1 MKWLELSVD
10 APAEF
15 VEPLSHIFHR
25 YGHGGVAME
34 EPGGFNPDEGEAPPT
49 PDVVRITTYLPIDST
64 TASRRGGIDVA
75 VALVSHLCPIS
86 PLRERVVEEE
96 DWEEAWKRHFHVL
109 HVGERMVVVP
119 TWREYAA
126 SESDIVIG
134 LDPGMAFGTGHH
146 PTTRM
151 CMVLLEEFCGAGMRV
166 LDVGCGSGILS
177 IVAAKLGVASVVG
190 VEVDDV
196 AARSAGTNISD
207 NGVGGV
213 VTVYHGTLTDTLVP
227 PEGFDLVVAN
237 VSAKVVSE
245 LAADMFDSLRQG
257 GRIIA
262 SGILEERQASVR
274 EALESAGATVER
286 VVVDGDWVALVA
298 VKGA

>member
-34 EPGGFNPDEGEAPPT
+34 EPGGFNPDEGEVPPS
-49 PDVVRITTYLPIDST
+49 PDLVRITTYLPMDST
-64 TASRRGGIDVA
+64 TASRRGGIDVG
-75 VALVSHLCPIS
+75 VALVSHVCPIS
-86 PLRERVVEEE
+86 PLQERVVEEE
-96 DWEEAWKRHFHVL
+96 DWERAWKRHFHVL

-119 TWREYAA
+119 TWRDYVA
-126 SESDIVIG
+126 SESDVVIG

-151 CMVLLEEFCGAGMRV
+151 CMVLLEEFCTPGMRV

-177 IVAAKLGVASVVG
+177 IVAAKLGAAAVIG
-190 VEVDDV
+190 VEIDDV
-196 AARSAGTNISD
+196 AARSAATNIAD
-207 NGVGGV
+207 NGVDSI
-213 VTVYHGTLTDTLVP
+213 VTVYQGTLTDALVP
-227 PEGFDLVVAN
+227 PEGFDLIVAN
-237 VSAKVVSE
+237 VSAKVVTE
-245 LAADMFDSLRQG
+245 LAGDMIGALRQG

-262 SGILEERQASVR
+262 SGILDERQASVR
-274 EALESAGATVER
+274 QALESAGSTVER
-286 VVVDGDWVALVA
+286 GVVDGDWVALVA
-298 VKGA
+298 TKDA

>member
-1 MKWLELSVD
+1 MQWLELSVD

-25 YGHGGVAME
+25 YGHDGVAME
-34 EPGGFNPDEGEAPPT
+34 ELGGFNPDEGEVPPD
-49 PDVVRITTYLPIDST
+49 PNHVRVTTYLPIDST
-64 TASRRGGIDVA
+64 TKSRRGGIDVG

-86 PLRERVVEEE
+86 PLKERVVEEE
-96 DWEEAWKRHFHVL
+96 DWEQAWKRHFHVL
-109 HVGERMVVVP
+109 HIGERMVVVP
-119 TWREYAA
+119 TWREYVA

-151 CMVLLEEFCGAGMRV
+151 CMVLLEEFCTPEMRV

-190 VEVDDV
+190 VEIDEV
-196 AARSAGTNISD
+196 AARSAAANITD
-207 NGVGGV
+207 NGVDGI
-213 VTVYHGTLTDTLVP
+213 VTVYQGTLTKSLIPTD
-227 PEGFDLVVAN
+227 GFDLVVAN
-237 VSAKVVSE
+237 VSGKVVSE
-245 LAADMFDSLRQG
+245 LAVDMIGALRPG

-262 SGILEERQASVR
+262 SGILDARQESVRQAL
-274 EALESAGATVER
+274 ASAGAVIESG
-286 VVVDGDWVALVA
+286 VIDGDWIALVA
-298 VKGA
+298 TKGT

>member
-1 MKWLELSVD
+1 LKWLELSVD

-34 EPGGFNPDEGEAPPT
+34 EPGGFNPDEGESPPP
-49 PDVVRITTYLPIDST
+49 PDIVRITTYLPMDST
-64 TASRRGGIDVA
+64 TASRRGGIDVG
-75 VALVSHLCPIS
+75 VALVSHICPIS
-86 PLRERVVEEE
+86 PLQERIVEEE

-119 TWREYAA
+119 TWREYVA

-151 CMVLLEEFCGAGMRV
+151 CMVLLEEFCAPGMLV
-166 LDVGCGSGILS
+166 LDIGCGSGILS
-177 IVAAKLGVASVVG
+177 IVAAKLGVASVTG

-196 AARSAGTNISD
+196 AARSAATNISD
-207 NGVGGV
+207 NGVDGV
-213 VTVYHGTLTDTLVP
+213 VTVYHGKLTESLVP
-227 PEGFDLVVAN
+227 PEGFDLIVAN

-245 LAADMFDSLRQG
+245 LAGDMFSALRPG

-274 EALESAGATVER
+274 QALESAGSTVER
-286 VVVDGDWVALVA
+286 DVVDGDWVALIA
-298 VKGA
+298 TKGA

>member
-1 MKWLELSVD
+1 VKWLELSVD

-34 EPGGFNPDEGEAPPT
+34 EPGGFNPDEGETPPP
-49 PDVVRITTYLPIDST
+49 PDLVRITTYLPVDST
-64 TASRRGGIDVA
+64 TASRRAGIDVG
-75 VALVSHLCPIS
+75 VALVSTLCPIS
-86 PLRERVVEEE
+86 PLQERVVEEE
-96 DWEEAWKRHFHVL
+96 DWEQAWKHHFHVL

-126 SESDIVIG
+126 SESDIVIS

-151 CMVLLEEFCGAGMRV
+151 CMVLLEEFCTPGMRV

-177 IVAAKLGVASVVG
+177 IVAAKLGVASVAG
-190 VEVDDV
+190 VEIDEV
-196 AARSAGTNISD
+196 AARSAATNIAD
-207 NGVGGV
+207 NGVDRV
-213 VTVYHGTLTDTLVP
+213 VTVYQGTLTDTLVP
-227 PEGFDLVVAN
+227 PEGFDLAVAN

-245 LAADMFDSLRQG
+245 LAGDMFSALRPG
-257 GRIIA
+257 GRLVA

-274 EALESAGATVER
+274 QALESAGATIER
-286 VVVDGDWVALVA
+286 GVSDGDWVALVA
-298 VKGA
+298 SKNA

>member
-1 MKWLELSVD
+1 M
-10 APAEF
+10 
-15 VEPLSHIFHR
+15 
-25 YGHGGVAME
+25 
-34 EPGGFNPDEGEAPPT
+34 
-49 PDVVRITTYLPIDST
+49 DST
-64 TASRRGGIDVA
+64 TASRRSGIDVG
-75 VALVSHLCPIS
+75 VALVSHVCPIS
-86 PLRERVVEEE
+86 PLQERVVEEK
-96 DWEEAWKRHFHVL
+96 DWENEWKRHFHVL

-190 VEVDDV
+190 VEIDDV
-196 AARSAGTNISD
+196 AARSAATNIAD
-207 NGVGGV
+207 NGVDGV
-213 VTVYHGTLTDTLVP
+213 VSVYQGTLTETLVP
-227 PEGFDLVVAN
+227 PEGFDLIVAN

-245 LAADMFDSLRQG
+245 LAGDMIGALRPG
-257 GRIIA
+257 GRLIA
-262 SGILEERQASVR
+262 SGILDERRASVR
-274 EALESAGATVER
+274 QALESAGSAIER
-286 VVVDGDWVALVA
+286 GVVDGDWVALVA
-298 VKGA
+298 TKDA